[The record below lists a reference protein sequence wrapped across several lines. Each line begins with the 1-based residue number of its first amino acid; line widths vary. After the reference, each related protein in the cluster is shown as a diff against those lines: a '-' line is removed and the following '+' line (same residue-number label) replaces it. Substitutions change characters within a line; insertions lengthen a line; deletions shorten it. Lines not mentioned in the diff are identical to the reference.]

1 MTFNGLAFDLVILE
15 RRYLY
20 LGLPALGWQLDKYRT
35 NHIDLLARLSGG
47 DRERRRSL
55 EFYVRRLGWADLHK
69 PLSGADE
76 ALAPGRGQWL
86 ELAESVSHDVT
97 ATVRLARWMGILPAA
112 VTLDARPAGA
122 SGVEVS
128 GAAV

>member
-1 MTFNGLAFDLVILE
+1 M
-15 RRYLY
+15 
-20 LGLPALGWQLDKYRT
+20 
-35 NHIDLLARLSGG
+35 
-47 DRERRRSL
+47 
-55 EFYVRRLGWADLHK
+55 
-69 PLSGADE
+69 
-76 ALAPGRGQWL
+76 RGQWL